1 MTEIKN
7 VAVLGCGTMGLGI
20 AAVCANAG
28 CKVLLL
34 DMTKEACDN
43 ALPKLLTGR
52 SPVIEDASVLH
63 NITTGSFEEDMH
75 LLSESQWICE
85 AVIENVTIKR
95 EVFLN
100 ADKHRSDGSIIS
112 TNTSGIPL
120 RDIYTDMPERL
131 QQDIAVTHFFNPV
144 HIMRLVEIVPGDN
157 TRPEVITI
165 LADFLGKTLGKG
177 VVYAKDTVN
186 FIGNRIG
193 CMWINAG
200 VHMAETA
207 VMDGELT
214 IEEVDAL
221 LGEPIGLPPTG
232 LYALTDLIG
241 IDVMYNVNKNM
252 DENLPA
258 DDLSRQ
264 FVALPPSIQA
274 MCDRGQL
281 GRKTGGGFYRL
292 NRHEDGSKSMEIYDI
307 AADKWRPELPAEL
320 SEQESSFKTL
330 FHLDNPKGQFVR
342 KLMSVALYYA
352 ADLVPEIADDIVN
365 VDRAMRWGFAW
376 SKGPF
381 ELIDELGANI
391 LLDHIIKE
399 GQPVPAMLKVLS
411 QAGASAF
418 YRNHGSEYLGA
429 DGTWHLVPEE

>member
-34 DMTKEACDN
+34 DMTKEACDS

-52 SPVIEDASVLH
+52 SPVIEDKLLLD
-63 NITTGSFEEDMH
+63 NISTGSFDQDMH
-75 LLSESQWICE
+75 LLSECQWICE
-85 AVIENVTIKR
+85 AVIESVSIKR

-100 ADKHRSDGSIIS
+100 AEKYRSDGSIIS

-120 RDIYTDMPERL
+120 RDIYTDMPDRL

-144 HIMRLVEIVPGDN
+144 HIMTLVEIVPGDN
-157 TRPEVITI
+157 TRPEVITT

-200 VHMAETA
+200 VHMAEKA
-207 VMDGELT
+207 IMKGDLT

-252 DENLPA
+252 DENLPEN
-258 DDLSRQ
+258 DFSRQ

-274 MCDRGQL
+274 MYERGQL
-281 GRKTGGGFYRL
+281 GRKTGGGFYKL
-292 NRHEDGSKSMEIYDI
+292 NRHEDGSKSM
-307 AADKWRPELPAEL
+307 
-320 SEQESSFKTL
+320 
-330 FHLDNPKGQFVR
+330 
-342 KLMSVALYYA
+342 
-352 ADLVPEIADDIVN
+352 
-365 VDRAMRWGFAW
+365 
-376 SKGPF
+376 
-381 ELIDELGANI
+381 
-391 LLDHIIKE
+391 
-399 GQPVPAMLKVLS
+399 
-411 QAGASAF
+411 
-418 YRNHGSEYLGA
+418 
-429 DGTWHLVPEE
+429 

>member
-34 DMTKEACDN
+34 DMTREACDN

-52 SPVIEDASVLH
+52 SPVIEDEAVLQ
-63 NITTGSFEEDMH
+63 NISTGSFQEDMH
-75 LLSESQWICE
+75 LLSDCQWICE
-85 AVIENVTIKR
+85 AVIENVAIKR

-100 ADKHRSDGSIIS
+100 VEKHRSDGSIIS

-144 HIMRLVEIVPGDN
+144 HIMRLVELVPGDS
-157 TRPEVITI
+157 TRPEVITT
-165 LADFLGKTLGKG
+165 LADFLGKSLGKG

-193 CMWINAG
+193 CMWINTG

-207 VMDGELT
+207 IMNGNLT

-258 DDLSRQ
+258 DDFSRQ
-264 FVALPPSIQA
+264 FVALPSSIQG
-274 MCDRGQL
+274 MYDRGQL
-281 GRKTGGGFYRL
+281 GRKSGGGFYKL
-292 NRHEDGSKSMEIYDI
+292 NRHEDGSKSMEVYDI
-307 AADKWRPELPAEL
+307 AIDEWKPQRPAEL
-320 SEQESSFKTL
+320 SEQESSFKSL
-330 FHLDNPKGQFVR
+330 FGLDNPKGHFVR
-342 KLMSVALYYA
+342 DLMAATLCYA

-381 ELIDELGANI
+381 ELIDELGAYV
-391 LLDHIIKE
+391 LLDHIKAQDLPI
-399 GQPVPAMLKVLS
+399 PAMLKVLS
-411 QAGASAF
+411 QAGESCF
-418 YRNHGSEYLGA
+418 YRNDGSEFLGI
-429 DGTWHLVPEE
+429 DGTWQPVPEA